1 MTKTNV
7 EEVTKSIFKLET
19 LNKEIQLL
27 FEKIFATKHFANRM
41 ELMNKVFEQGV
52 RCLAEKYLSKNK
64 TKEEKELSRVRHI
77 IEDSHVNLTIL
88 ERLVTSLYNI
98 KLAELLGKKI
108 SSEEVSNGLYAELPI
123 ELKQMQDEM
132 HSLRNNK
139 MDGVNE

>member
-1 MTKTNV
+1 MAETN
-7 EEVTKSIFKLET
+7 IFKLET
-19 LNKEIQLL
+19 LNKETQVL
-27 FEKIFATKHFANRM
+27 FERIFATKLFASRM
-41 ELMNKVFEQGV
+41 ELVDKVFESGV
-52 RCLAEKYLSKNK
+52 RCLAEKYLSEDKLRN
-64 TKEEKELSRVRHI
+64 EKELSRVRHI

-132 HSLRNNK
+132 HSLRNNE